1 MKKTIFALS
10 LMAAAVIGCAPANAD
25 TQPVDV
31 ANSCSSIS
39 TLAETIMTSRQAG
52 VPMRDIVAIANG
64 NSTVELIIQQ
74 AYSQS
79 LWRSK
84 GLKQRAIT
92 EFSNDWYKS
101 CMQVE
106 DDRARQIC
114 VDVVLCEVR
123 EVLDRGDL

>member
-84 GLKQRAIT
+84 DLSNELLPSSVTTGTSPVCRLKMI
-92 EFSNDWYKS
+92 E
-101 CMQVE
+101 
-106 DDRARQIC
+106 
-114 VDVVLCEVR
+114 
-123 EVLDRGDL
+123 RGRFV